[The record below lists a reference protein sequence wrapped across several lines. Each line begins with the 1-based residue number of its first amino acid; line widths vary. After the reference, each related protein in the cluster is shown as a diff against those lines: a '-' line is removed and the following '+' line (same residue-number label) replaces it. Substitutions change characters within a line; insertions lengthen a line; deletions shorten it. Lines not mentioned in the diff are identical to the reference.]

1 MMMDAGHEVYLYAA
15 AGSTAP
21 CTELICCITNRLQRE
36 MIGVEGPADIL
47 KAEFNPELPYWR
59 WFNEVAIDRIRE
71 RRRDRDFLC
80 LIAGTAQKP
89 IADAFPQMVAVE
101 FGVGYSGTFAPNRV
115 FESNAWYHAIHGAQD
130 AANVHRTRGHFYD
143 EIIPNYFDLADFP
156 EPSASEDYFL
166 YVGRLTELK
175 GLSIAQ
181 DVCERL
187 GRRLIVAG
195 AGDAFSGYGE
205 YVGLV
210 SPTERGSLMVK
221 AKAVFTPSLYLEP
234 FCGVHIEAMLCGTPV
249 ITTPFGV
256 FNETI
261 VEGMNGF
268 RCHTLKEFMVAAQKC
283 YAADSHTVPKLDR
296 GWIRQWAQA
305 RYSLEAVGPQYDA
318 YFKRLET
325 LYGEGFYES
334 V

>member
-1 MMMDAGHEVYLYAA
+1 
-15 AGSTAP
+15 
-21 CTELICCITNRLQRE
+21 
-36 MIGVEGPADIL
+36 
-47 KAEFNPELPYWR
+47 
-59 WFNEVAIDRIRE
+59 
-71 RRRDRDFLC
+71 
-80 LIAGTAQKP
+80 
-89 IADAFPQMVAVE
+89 
-101 FGVGYSGTFAPNRV
+101 
-115 FESNAWYHAIHGAQD
+115 
-130 AANVHRTRGHFYD
+130 
-143 EIIPNYFDLADFP
+143 
-156 EPSASEDYFL
+156 
-166 YVGRLTELK
+166 
-175 GLSIAQ
+175 
-181 DVCERL
+181 
-187 GRRLIVAG
+187 
-195 AGDAFSGYGE
+195 
-205 YVGLV
+205 
-210 SPTERGSLMVK
+210 
-221 AKAVFTPSLYLEP
+221 
-234 FCGVHIEAMLCGTPV
+234 MLCGTPV